1 MLLLKKRIW
10 RIKEHLRWLL
20 LKGRPDFKRERER
33 ERERGREKERERER
47 DLKSTAAD
55 KNSIKISYINAIK
68 QKRSFY

>member
-33 ERERGREKERERER
+33 ERERGREKERER

>member
-33 ERERGREKERERER
+33 EREREGERKRERER